1 MAESSGQSSGRRSSY
16 AGSGNASRPLSYA
29 SVVTGTPSNPLGQSA
44 RVGGFAQHSPAYTN
58 TSLPP
63 QYLPDARATRSS
75 APEDHDTN
83 VHNGISV
90 HRRGTS
96 ASSNSRT
103 LGSGPR
109 IQPFTIPQYLQNTR
123 YAQKLQTVYNA
134 RVRAL
139 REVSS
144 ANDPISPGSIWQR
157 QSSARIAPSHR
168 GMTYD
173 IIESNPPVEDD
184 VMPLPSHL
192 SSVDKY
198 KDLDLFN
205 EGLDV
210 KYNGVTGKELE
221 AASIRS
227 DRPMPAQCGIFYY
240 EVTIIQKHK
249 DCVVAIGF
257 SAAKVSLE
265 RLPGWEAE
273 SWGYHG
279 DEGKVFAGA
288 QNGQPYK
295 SGFGTGDII
304 GCGVDFNKGHA
315 FFTKNGLDLGVA
327 CSDLDLSTPLFPC
340 IGMKKHSGVFIKA
353 NFGASPFS
361 YDIVNRM
368 NQEMD
373 QVQRQITRTKTS
385 GLHPGYQTEAAF
397 TSDLIA
403 QFLTHGGFV
412 DTAKEFLAQVQSQ
425 NEDVELS
432 RPALHNPETEDA
444 RPRQQIRQAIL
455 SGDID
460 TALEATQEHFPLV
473 MTKFPQV
480 IFQLKCRKFV
490 ELVSK
495 AAEMSKSISI
505 DTKGKSQSNG
515 SARSSNHAADT
526 FDQAMDVDDEQQS
539 TPNGHGRSGLQSS
552 GDSNAEYDSLTSEAI
567 KYGRALKA
575 EYGDKDS
582 EQCKILHDIFSL
594 MPYYNPSASQ
604 NGHLLESSGR
614 SRVAEELN
622 AAILS
627 KLPSTHTAIELTE
640 KQLHLDE
647 LHEQPWKQ
655 YAFKMKLYWI
665 Y

>member
-1 MAESSGQSSGRRSSY
+1 MADSGGQSSGRRSSY
-16 AGSGNASRPLSYA
+16 AGSGNSSRPLSYA
-29 SVVTGTPSNPLGQSA
+29 SVVTGTSPNPLVQSA
-44 RVGGFAQHSPAYTN
+44 RTGGFSQHAPSYSS

-63 QYLPDARATRSS
+63 QYQQDGRARRGSDERDAT
-75 APEDHDTN
+75 T
-83 VHNGISV
+83 HNGAGT
-90 HRRGTS
+90 HGRGTS
-96 ASSNSRT
+96 ISSTSRA
-103 LGSGPR
+103 LGNAPQ

-123 YAQKLQTVYNA
+123 YAKKLQAVYNA
-134 RVRAL
+134 RVRVL
-139 REVSS
+139 REASNTDNS
-144 ANDPISPGSIWQR
+144 NLPGSIWQR
-157 QSSARIAPSHR
+157 QSNARIAPSHR

-184 VMPLPSHL
+184 VLPFPTHL
-192 SSVDKY
+192 SSSDKY
-198 KDLDLFN
+198 QGLDLYN
-205 EGLDV
+205 DGLDV

-227 DRPMPAQCGIFYY
+227 DHPMPPQCGIFYY
-240 EVTIIQKHK
+240 EITITQKHK

-265 RLPGWEAE
+265 RLPGWESD

-279 DEGKVFAGA
+279 DEGKVFSGA
-288 QNGQPYK
+288 QHGQNYK
-295 SGFGTGDII
+295 SSFGTGDIV

-315 FFTKNGLDLGVA
+315 FFTKNGLDLGIA
-327 CSDLDLSTPLFPC
+327 FHDLDLSTPLFPC
-340 IGMKKHSGVFIKA
+340 IGMKKHSGVFVKV

-373 QVQRQITRTKTS
+373 SVRRQISRTKTS
-385 GLHPGYQTEAAF
+385 GLHPGHKTEAAF

-403 QFLTHGGFV
+403 QFLTHGGYV

-425 NEDVELS
+425 NEDVEIS
-432 RPALHNPETEDA
+432 RPTLHNPETQDS
-444 RPRQQIRQAIL
+444 RPRQQIRQAVL
-455 SGDID
+455 TGDID
-460 TALEATQEHFPLV
+460 TALNATQEHFPTVL
-473 MTKFPQV
+473 TKFPQV

-495 AAEMSKSISI
+495 AAEMGKTMNV
-505 DTKGKSQSNG
+505 DVKGKSQSNG
-515 SARSSNHAADT
+515 SARHSSNAGDV
-526 FDQAMDVDDEQQS
+526 FDQAMDVDDEQH
-539 TPNGHGRSGLQSS
+539 TATNGQGRFAPS
-552 GDSNAEYDSLTSEAI
+552 GDVSNAEYDQLTSEAI

-604 NGHLLESSGR
+604 NGHLLEPSGR
-614 SRVAEELN
+614 SKVAEELN

-627 KLPSTHTAIELTE
+627 K
-640 KQLHLDE
+640 
-647 LHEQPWKQ
+647 
-655 YAFKMKLYWI
+655 
-665 Y
+665 